1 MSGREF
7 QTHQK
12 KFAFCDE
19 EVDAFFKKKL
29 LAADCATTG
38 GHYED
43 YTARRDAGSTVTSTV
58 LPLTASRPPQN
69 AQWIPVL

>member
-19 EVDAFFKKKL
+19 EVDAVFFLL
-29 LAADCATTG
+29 LAADCATAG